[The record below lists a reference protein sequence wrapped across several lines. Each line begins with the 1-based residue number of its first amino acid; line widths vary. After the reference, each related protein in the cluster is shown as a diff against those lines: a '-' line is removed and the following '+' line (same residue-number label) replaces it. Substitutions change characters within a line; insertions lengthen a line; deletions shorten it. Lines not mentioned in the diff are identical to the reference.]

1 MFELLYTGG
10 VYYST
15 KKTLYADL
23 TFLVADAALLPFPA
37 GLTVALSVLVL
48 PPSTAQQRAH
58 ACTTAQHNNSI
69 AIQQHS
75 ITTTYQFNSTA
86 LYIRSHC
93 VTTAQLQHCHSIIT
107 ATVVFWIRI
116 RLDLPIR
123 FGF

>member
-1 MFELLYTGG
+1 MEGGSPTYTPLNYPLLLKT
-10 VYYST
+10 VLKCLNYSILVEVIILQ

-75 ITTTYQFNSTA
+75 ITTYQFNSTA
-86 LYIRSHC
+86 L
-93 VTTAQLQHCHSIIT
+93 
-107 ATVVFWIRI
+107 
-116 RLDLPIR
+116 
-123 FGF
+123 